1 MNKKID
7 KSLILN
13 KIKEYYNFPSDT
25 AFAKFLGISPQTLSS
40 WHSRNTFDIDLIYA
54 KCVNINSDFLLSG
67 EGEIEKP
74 NVEVNLINKNDK
86 NFDKVNDKKP
96 NVEINLIKTKKGDT
110 LEPMSD
116 KMKYLQSIV
125 DKAKAKS
132 SSRTIPLYGVSSIGG
147 TRDVADVD
155 TPITEPE
162 AYIEVGGWFPD
173 ATEAGY
179 HYGDSMKEYPSG
191 CILILKRIYNLRSIV
206 WGSNYV
212 VETNEIRVTKRLQTC
227 KDDDNCIM
235 AYSSNKERYE
245 DGTLIYEPFKIYK
258 EDIRTLLLVVA
269 SINREQMTSPMK
281 LIQVKK

>member
-1 MNKKID
+1 M
-7 KSLILN
+7 L
-13 KIKEYYNFPSDT
+13 KIKEIREQKNLTQDEVVHLT
-25 AFAKFLGISPQTLSS
+25 GIPKRSYVNYENET
-40 WHSRNTFDIDLIYA
+40 TDIPLKKLQDIANGLNVSVGELI
-54 KCVNINSDFLLSG
+54 G
-67 EGEIEKP
+67 ESKKLNVENNVLKKNEDIFEDIFEDKP
-74 NVEVNLINKNDK
+74 NVEKN
-86 NFDKVNDKKP
+86 VLKP
-96 NVEINLIKTKKGDT
+96 KKGDT
-110 LEPMSD
+110 LQPMSD

>member
-74 NVEVNLINKNDK
+74 NVE
-86 NFDKVNDKKP
+86 
-96 NVEINLIKTKKGDT
+96 INLIKTKKADT
-110 LEPMSD
+110 LEQMSD